1 MDFTIFPAKHDLDL
15 HTSQIALPEQEATLW
30 NNLHQSSSS
39 CRVQQIFLFYYRG
52 VGSMNSHCSSADGF
66 LIAHICGQLA
76 FVNKFVHYPTDK
88 YQKKIGFFD
97 SFANRQINLGM
108 YQPSQLNYVFKW
120 LHYQKCWWSSDKY
133 TKNLSWIFFLARA
146 LNLVKYCNVIQ

>member
-1 MDFTIFPAKHDLDL
+1 
-15 HTSQIALPEQEATLW
+15 
-30 NNLHQSSSS
+30 
-39 CRVQQIFLFYYRG
+39 
-52 VGSMNSHCSSADGF
+52 MNSHCSSADGF

-108 YQPSQLNYVFKW
+108 YQPSQIMYSNGFITKSVDDPVTSI
-120 LHYQKCWWSSDKY
+120 QKICPGF
-133 TKNLSWIFFLARA
+133 FFLARA
-146 LNLVKYCNVIQ
+146 LNFVASYLSPIYNGEIPKVLIMI